1 RRQHD
6 LRQRHH
12 HRVPAGRRRHRP
24 PAAAAGA
31 RPLPRAHAV
40 APCRRHHGCIDPGG
54 LREPL
59 PAGRLDALAALAR
72 APARQ
77 DHAGTGSVR
86 KGPSRPREDRHRRD
100 RAVLRARLSRLAPR
114 LSRARRLAERILRAR
129 AGFRTHARSR
139 RLMPHTANTPADP
152 PYWMAAPSN
161 SRLKLPPGACDAHV
175 HVFGPRARFPFA
187 EGRRYTPSDAPK
199 ELLFKLHE
207 KLGIQH
213 CVIVQPACHGYDNAV
228 TADAVAATG
237 GAYRGVAL
245 VPVSISDAELG
256 RLAAAGLC
264 GARFHYMKHL
274 GEGPSIEEAVKFARR
289 LADIGWH
296 LQIHMEAEL
305 IADLTPA
312 LRRSPVP
319 VVVDHM
325 GRVDASL
332 GLEHPHF
339 RALLALLADRNV
351 WVKVSGAD
359 RITRKGPPYS

>member
-1 RRQHD
+1 
-6 LRQRHH
+6 
-12 HRVPAGRRRHRP
+12 
-24 PAAAAGA
+24 
-31 RPLPRAHAV
+31 
-40 APCRRHHGCIDPGG
+40 
-54 LREPL
+54 
-59 PAGRLDALAALAR
+59 
-72 APARQ
+72 
-77 DHAGTGSVR
+77 
-86 KGPSRPREDRHRRD
+86 
-100 RAVLRARLSRLAPR
+100 
-114 LSRARRLAERILRAR
+114 
-129 AGFRTHARSR
+129 
-139 RLMPHTANTPADP
+139 MPHTANTPADP

-359 RITRKGPPYS
+359 RITRKGPPYSDAVPFARRLVAEFGDRCVWGTDWPHPNHQGPVPDDGTLVDIIAEIAPGESARQALLVDNPQRLYRFAPARKLT